1 MGDSN
6 KIITIG
12 VTSLT
17 RLQRTFS
24 IQNVSVISQP
34 ANPYT
39 SNVPAGQG
47 TDTPLYMSDLNT
59 PVYTDLTLGDPTVES
74 YNKYTDNNN
83 VQHSFTPM
91 TFATCLITVQQS
103 KKIVVT
109 EIQGRDGTVKEYIGM
124 DDFQITINGIIPGV
138 NGQYPQTTV
147 NQLFQ
152 ILKAPIPIAVVG
164 WWINNLEIYNVVIKD
179 FTIPQVAGGYSEQTF
194 TITAISDTA
203 QEIKFIPSA

>member
-1 MGDSN
+1 
-6 KIITIG
+6 
-12 VTSLT
+12 
-17 RLQRTFS
+17 
-24 IQNVSVISQP
+24 
-34 ANPYT
+34 
-39 SNVPAGQG
+39 
-47 TDTPLYMSDLNT
+47 
-59 PVYTDLTLGDPTVES
+59 
-74 YNKYTDNNN
+74 
-83 VQHSFTPM
+83 
-91 TFATCLITVQQS
+91 
-103 KKIVVT
+103 
-109 EIQGRDGTVKEYIGM
+109 M